1 MSGTKQSP
9 GEKEKGGNR
18 NRGGI
23 FSKDL
28 PAFFSAVCYI
38 IKCISYC
45 KGCLMCYLGGRK
57 REDALDDLPTSEF

>member
-1 MSGTKQSP
+1 MRRACFAFCNLSGTKQSP

-28 PAFFSAVCYI
+28 PAFFQLFV
-38 IKCISYC
+38 ISSNVFLIVKDVLC
-45 KGCLMCYLGGRK
+45 VI
-57 REDALDDLPTSEF
+57 